1 MNSGGFPVDSL
12 RCTAV
17 RRWLWYDAVSLRS
30 RSSQLPASRSMP
42 RSRRSPE
49 TTPVVVACC
58 RTAIGRAD
66 SQRGQFRN
74 VRGDELAA
82 AVVAAVVE
90 RSGVD
95 PVTIDDVVVGATQ
108 QRGELGGNVARSIG
122 LLAGL
127 PLTTAATSVNR
138 LCGSSLQ
145 ALAQAC
151 HAIAAGAENVQ
162 VVAGVEH
169 MDHLPMDSDLDIHPR
184 AFAGSS
190 RGVLSMGLTAEHLAS
205 SRGIARRRQEEYA
218 LESHRRAAAATAA
231 GQFATEI
238 IPVPGLDPQGM
249 LVLAEHDQSIRADTS
264 LEAMADLPPA
274 FLPKVGSVTAATS
287 APLSDG
293 AAAMLVMSEAEARR
307 QGCPLLA
314 LVLAT
319 AVVGL
324 PPAVMGLGP
333 VPASR
338 KALARAGLSLADID
352 LIELNEAFAAQTL
365 ACLDDLD
372 LDAEQVNPRGGSLA
386 LGHPLGASGARIAT
400 TLLHTMQDRQA
411 ALGLATMCIGMGQGI
426 AVVFEA
432 VG

>member
-1 MNSGGFPVDSL
+1 
-12 RCTAV
+12 
-17 RRWLWYDAVSLRS
+17 
-30 RSSQLPASRSMP
+30 MP
-42 RSRRSPE
+42 SSRRSPE

-238 IPVPGLDPQGM
+238 IPVPGLDPQGTFM
-249 LVLAEHDQSIRADTS
+249 LADRDQSIRADTS

-274 FLPKVGSVTAATS
+274 FLPKVGSVTAATA

-314 LVLAT
+314 RVLAT

-365 ACLDDLD
+365 ACLDDLG

-411 ALGLATMCIGMGQGI
+411 NLGLATMCIGMGQGS
-426 AVVFEA
+426 AVLFEA